1 MPDVEEYRRDLERID
16 FRGLPRRN
24 RRVLTTLDDIVE
36 RDIKQCVTR
45 AGGVRRIYKLD
56 AAARVVDDFVSS
68 NASSRRRRATMGGVG
83 VRHRARRSSGL
94 FGRRRGASMQAD
106 SEHSCRGT
114 EIDDGDGDS
123 LTTQEE
129 EEGGGDEEKEEG
141 DVPVL
146 LGACAMVLVVVVG
159 VCLALWKMEALPPL
173 PEWAVPLKP
182 ERFPSLE
189 TPPA

>member
-1 MPDVEEYRRDLERID
+1 MLCSCILYFSKKTVSVATAFVHVVHILPEKKHS
-16 FRGLPRRN
+16 FRG
-24 RRVLTTLDDIVE
+24 
-36 RDIKQCVTR
+36 
-45 AGGVRRIYKLD
+45 A
-56 AAARVVDDFVSS
+56 
-68 NASSRRRRATMGGVG
+68 
-83 VRHRARRSSGL
+83 
-94 FGRRRGASMQAD
+94 
-106 SEHSCRGT
+106 

-129 EEGGGDEEKEEG
+129 EEGGDNEKEEG

-182 ERFPSLE
+182 ERFPPLE